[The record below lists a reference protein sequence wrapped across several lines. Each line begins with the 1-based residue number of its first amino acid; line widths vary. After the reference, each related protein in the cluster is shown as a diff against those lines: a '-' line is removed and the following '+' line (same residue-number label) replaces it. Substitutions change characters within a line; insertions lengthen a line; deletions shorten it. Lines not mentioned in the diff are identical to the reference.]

1 MDGDYANA
9 VEKLNGSCKSTL
21 LETIE
26 SIDG

>member
-1 MDGDYANA
+1 VDGDYANA